1 MLIVKNY
8 FKSNLKPLNRPK
20 KYYLIIFEIEGII
33 ATARAILNNSLGKK
47 GYKPPASALSY
58 PITEPK

>member
-1 MLIVKNY
+1 MLILKNF
-8 FKSNLKPLNRPK
+8 FKSNLKPLNIL
-20 KYYLIIFEIEGII
+20 KYYLINFVIEGII
-33 ATARAILNNSLGKK
+33 ATASAILNNSLGKK